1 MCHTHTRHTSSY
13 KDVNVHY
20 SASRHSSVG
29 KVIRLPVDQ
38 PMNRGSI
45 RNRATVLFVS
55 NLPYFGQ
62 STLLLN
68 GHKIIFSWEQSGR
81 GVKLTNHLHRADV
94 TNWWSY
100 TCTPPHIFNACKRVF
115 YPLPYLFSLS
125 FFHSFFLSVFLSFSF
140 PFFFLSFCHSFFLS
154 LIHSF
159 IHSFF
164 LSLCPSFILSF
175 FHSFFLS
182 FFLSFLMSFIH
193 SFFLSF
199 FHSFTLSFFH
209 SFFLSFF
216 PYVIHSLF
224 FLFFFLSFL
233 LSFIHYF
240 FLSFFLSLLQLRNIG
255 LEENKPGS
263 VNDKSE
269 TGGMGAKFA

>member
-81 GVKLTNHLHRADV
+81 GMKLTNHLHRADV

-159 IHSFF
+159 IHSFILSFFPYVLHSFF
-164 LSLCPSFILSF
+164 LSFILSF

-182 FFLSFLMSFIH
+182 LCHSFIHSFFLSFIHSLFLSFILSFFLSFLMSFILYFFFFSFFLSFCH
-193 SFFLSF
+193 SFTISFFLSF
-199 FHSFTLSFFH
+199 FLCCSF
-209 SFFLSFF
+209 
-216 PYVIHSLF
+216 
-224 FLFFFLSFL
+224 
-233 LSFIHYF
+233 
-240 FLSFFLSLLQLRNIG
+240 
-255 LEENKPGS
+255 
-263 VNDKSE
+263 E
-269 TGGMGAKFA
+269 T